1 MAMSEA
7 GMPQGEKDTIGV
19 RLPLS
24 FEFFPPKTPEG
35 VEKLRDVR
43 QKLYALSPQFC
54 SVTYGAGG
62 STQEGTFSAV
72 GAILAEGVACYRTF
86 IRGLLDITDNI
97 VDGAVVP
104 PEQVVRH
111 DADDPYLV
119 VAADK
124 GTATFSDYAN
134 GVSAEYGFWL
144 RDAFASGGSAGYD
157 HKKMGITARGAWES
171 GCRRRS

>member
-7 GMPQGEKDTIGV
+7 GMPQGEKDTTGV

-35 VEKLRDVR
+35 VEKLRGVR

-72 GAILAEGVACYRTF
+72 GAILAEGVAAASHFSCVGATRTSVREQLQTLKGMGVKRLVAL
-86 IRGLLDITDNI
+86 RGRRICLRQRP
-97 VDGAVVP
+97 G
-104 PEQVVRH
+104 
-111 DADDPYLV
+111 
-119 VAADK
+119 
-124 GTATFSDYAN
+124 
-134 GVSAEYGFWL
+134 GFHP
-144 RDAFASGGSAGYD
+144 R
-157 HKKMGITARGAWES
+157 
-171 GCRRRS
+171 